1 VEEVGAAEMDPRAAR
16 PKSKVVVV
24 VENILVC
31 FKRQAKA
38 VIVLN
43 GMSCKILIPLPRT
56 VRSSGPIQLFST
68 PQSSVL
74 YCTVPNSIPNL

>member
-1 VEEVGAAEMDPRAAR
+1 VEEVGAAEVNPRAAR

-38 VIVLN
+38 VIVI
-43 GMSCKILIPLPRT
+43 GWKK
-56 VRSSGPIQLFST
+56 
-68 PQSSVL
+68 
-74 YCTVPNSIPNL
+74 